1 MIKNPKAFR
10 NSLCTAACGGGFTQA
25 TPMITF
31 PSPKSP
37 LYRGSQRG
45 GGGGYHVII
54 FTVKFDAFGSSAF
67 CSKFGFVLISGSE
80 SFTLMFSLFFFLVDQ
95 SINL

>member
-1 MIKNPKAFR
+1 MIKNLKAFR

-45 GGGGYHVII
+45 GGGYHVII
-54 FTVKFDAFGSSAF
+54 FTVKLTSSGAP
-67 CSKFGFVLISGSE
+67 
-80 SFTLMFSLFFFLVDQ
+80 LFAL
-95 SINL
+95 NLALC